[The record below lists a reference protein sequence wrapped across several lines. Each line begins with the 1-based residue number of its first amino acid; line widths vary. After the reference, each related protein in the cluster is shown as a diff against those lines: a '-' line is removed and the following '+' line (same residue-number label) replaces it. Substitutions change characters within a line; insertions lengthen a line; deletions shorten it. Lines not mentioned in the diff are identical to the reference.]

1 MLPVWSPTLVPLTG
15 PLAYHS
21 TEEGN
26 DDWII
31 RTLSAG
37 YWWKGRKG
45 VPEKTQV
52 HWAIRGR
59 RVRVGAELNIGP
71 AQSREV
77 N

>member
-45 VPEKTQV
+45 VPEKNSGSLGNP
-52 HWAIRGR
+52 R
-59 RVRVGAELNIGP
+59 
-71 AQSREV
+71 
-77 N
+77 